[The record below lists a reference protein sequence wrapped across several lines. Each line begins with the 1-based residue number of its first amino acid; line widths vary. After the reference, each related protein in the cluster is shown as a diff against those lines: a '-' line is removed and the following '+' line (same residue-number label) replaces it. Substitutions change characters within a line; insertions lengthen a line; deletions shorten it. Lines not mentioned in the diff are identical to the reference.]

1 MASGNFAA
9 LSLTWIFAGFLGIC
23 TAVASNEVNILD
35 SKTAQEELGWIASP
49 PEGWE
54 EISGYDEFYTPIRTY
69 QVCHVMKPNQNNWLR
84 TNWITRGGAQ
94 RVFLELKFTLRDC
107 NSIPGIP
114 GTCKETFNVY
124 YHESDSERVSG
135 IHESQY
141 VKVDTIAADESFT
154 EIDLGGRI
162 MKLNTEVRDV
172 GPLAKKGFHL
182 AFQDVGACIALVSV
196 RVYYKRCPRTV
207 RGLAVFPDTVTGADS
222 SSLIEVRGACVD
234 NSAEKEAP
242 RMFCSVDGEWLVPIG
257 RCVCG
262 PGYEQAEDGCQACER
277 GFYKEFAGDNSC
289 SKCPP
294 HSSARARGAA
304 SCSCEEGYFRPRTDP
319 QSVACARPPSAPGN
333 VISNVN
339 ETSVT
344 LEWSPPGETGGR
356 RDVSYS
362 IVCRRCPSEPA
373 GACAPCGAAVRFL
386 PRQARLLNTSVV
398 VRDLLAHTNYT
409 FEVHGNNGV
418 SELSGVPSRF
428 AAVNVTT
435 NQAAPSPITD
445 VQKGLIS
452 EDAIILNWA
461 EPKQPN
467 GIILDYEVK
476 YYEKDQKESKYTTL
490 RSNVT
495 STTITGLKPAVVYA
509 LQIRARTAAGYGDY
523 SPAVEFKTSPD
534 YVASP
539 SEQKQDT
546 LIWAFVFA
554 VIVVLLLI
562 TAFFI
567 IKRRRCG
574 YSKAKQDYDEEKTRF
589 HSGHVKLPG
598 LKMYIDP
605 HTYEDPNQAVHEFA
619 KEIDASCVKI
629 ERVIGAGEFG
639 EVCSGYLKH
648 PGKKEVCVAI
658 KTLKA
663 GYTEQ
668 QRRDFLCEASIMGQF
683 DHPNI
688 IRLEGVITKSKPV
701 MIITEFMEN
710 GSLDLFLRKNDGQ
723 FTVIQ
728 LVGMLRGIAAGMK
741 YLSDMNYV
749 HRDLAARN
757 ILVNSNLVCKVSD
770 FGLSRVLEDDPEAA
784 YTTRGGKI
792 PIRWTAPEAIA
803 YRKFTSASDV
813 WSYGIVM
820 WEVMSYGERPYWDMS
835 NQDVIKA
842 IEEGYRLPAPM
853 DCPLPLHQLMLDCWQ
868 KERSDRPK
876 FGQIVG
882 ILDKMIRNPNVLK
895 TSASGDVTTRSANS
909 LLDQSIPD
917 FGSFRS
923 VEEWLDAI
931 KMGRYKDNFASAG
944 YTSLEQVV
952 QLDSDDIV
960 RIGITLIGHQ
970 KKILSSVQ
978 SMKADLVQLHNQ
990 GVHV

>member
-1 MASGNFAA
+1 CA
-9 LSLTWIFAGFLGIC
+9 
-23 TAVASNEVNILD
+23 
-35 SKTAQEELGWIASP
+35 
-49 PEGWE
+49 
-54 EISGYDEFYTPIRTY
+54 
-69 QVCHVMKPNQNNWLR
+69 
-84 TNWITRGGAQ
+84 
-94 RVFLELKFTLRDC
+94 
-107 NSIPGIP
+107 
-114 GTCKETFNVY
+114 
-124 YHESDSERVSG
+124 
-135 IHESQY
+135 
-141 VKVDTIAADESFT
+141 
-154 EIDLGGRI
+154 
-162 MKLNTEVRDV
+162 
-172 GPLAKKGFHL
+172 
-182 AFQDVGACIALVSV
+182 
-196 RVYYKRCPRTV
+196 
-207 RGLAVFPDTVTGADS
+207 
-222 SSLIEVRGACVD
+222 
-234 NSAEKEAP
+234 
-242 RMFCSVDGEWLVPIG
+242 
-257 RCVCG
+257 
-262 PGYEQAEDGCQACER
+262 ACER

-784 YTTRGGKI
+784 YTTRNEKTKHRHCNVE
-792 PIRWTAPEAIA
+792 PQAFKTRMAIA
-803 YRKFTSASDV
+803 DTYWTKT
-813 WSYGIVM
+813 YGIVM
-820 WEVMSYGERPYWDMS
+820 WRHVKYGERLYFNTS
-835 NQDVIKA
+835 THAQEVIKA